1 MGLSNSLVVDMNGQ
15 KHSLNELA
23 QINRKSPQ
31 LVVINMAST
40 PEAIKPVLTA
50 LAESGMNLSPQQEGT
65 VLYVPIPKVTREHR
79 EGLATNARTMCQKA
93 KDELK
98 AIHSS
103 FAAYVKRQKRAQV
116 SEELIFNVNQNRLWK
131 WDPKYWVP
139 QVGPTP
145 TWDWDGMGRT
155 LWEWD
160 ELLWE

>member
-103 FAAYVKRQKRAQV
+103 FAAYVKRQKKAQV
-116 SEELIFNVNQNRLWK
+116 SEELIFNVNQNLKHMIDDRLQECDHILDQK
-131 WDPKYWVP
+131 LK
-139 QVGPTP
+139 
-145 TWDWDGMGRT
+145 
-155 LWEWD
+155 
-160 ELLWE
+160 ELLN